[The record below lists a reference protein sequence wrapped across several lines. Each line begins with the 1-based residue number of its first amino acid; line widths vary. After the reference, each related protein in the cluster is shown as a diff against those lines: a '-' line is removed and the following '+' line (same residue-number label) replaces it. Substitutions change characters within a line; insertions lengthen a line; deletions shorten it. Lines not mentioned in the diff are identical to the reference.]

1 MMPVSKGGGLH
12 VYHDQVV
19 RAMHDVSILP
29 QKKAQIQNY
38 VCKYTE
44 THHKQ
49 CFFGLSTILIYK
61 Q

>member
-29 QKKAQIQNY
+29 QR
-38 VCKYTE
+38 KYRYRIMCASIWKHT
-44 THHKQ
+44 TRSAS
-49 CFFGLSTILIYK
+49 LDSVLL
-61 Q
+61 